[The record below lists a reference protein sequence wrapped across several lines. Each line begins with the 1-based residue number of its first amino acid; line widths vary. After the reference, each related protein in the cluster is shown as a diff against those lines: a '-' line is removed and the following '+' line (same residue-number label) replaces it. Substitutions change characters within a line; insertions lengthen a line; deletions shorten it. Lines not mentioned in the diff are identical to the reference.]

1 MNRIAVAPFES
12 LRADRGVAA
21 LIGCD
26 YVAVFRLADGELAAI
41 DHIDPSTGVPVLARG
56 LVGSV
61 DDAPVVVS
69 PLHKQRFDL
78 RTGRCLDD
86 AALAVRVWPVEV
98 VGNMVTVGDQPVLP
112 HEPTTHDREAK
123 ASSTGVIHVG

>member
-1 MNRIAVAPFES
+1 MNRVMVGPLDS
-12 LRADRGVAA
+12 LPVDRGVAA
-21 LIGCD
+21 IVGGE

-41 DHIDPSTGVPVLARG
+41 DHVDPCSGVPVLARG

-61 DDAPVVVS
+61 GDVPVVSS

-86 AALAVRVWPVEV
+86 PDRSVRVWTVEV
-98 VGNMVTVGDQPVLP
+98 VDGSVCVTDEPVAHP
-112 HEPTTHDREAK
+112 NVA
-123 ASSTGVIHVG
+123 